1 MGKEHDWVDDFHIV
15 VWLGLWNFKSK
26 MPTIK
31 RFEDLDVWKE
41 SRILN
46 KIIGSLIHE
55 NKFEHNFRLINQIEG
70 SSGSIMDNIAE
81 GFERGTIAEFIQFLG
96 YSKGSCGE
104 LRSQLYRAMDRNYLV
119 QDQFNELL
127 KLVSRISAMLHGLI
141 LYLQKT
147 KINGLRKNNPDSNK
161 QNTIKNNQ

>member
-1 MGKEHDWVDDFHIV
+1 
-15 VWLGLWNFKSK
+15 

-31 RFEDLDVWKE
+31 RFEDLEVWKE
-41 SRILN
+41 SRVLN
-46 KIIGSLIHE
+46 KIIGSLIQE
-55 NKFEHNFRLINQIEG
+55 KKFGYNFRLINQIEG

-81 GFERGTIAEFIQFLG
+81 GFERGTRGEFIQFLG

-104 LRSQLYRAMDRNYLV
+104 LRSQLYRALDRNYII
-119 QDQFNELL
+119 QEQFDELL

-147 KINGLRKNNPDSNK
+147 KINGLRKNITEPNNQNLKSKTKSKSHN
-161 QNTIKNNQ
+161 QNNTINH

>member
-1 MGKEHDWVDDFHIV
+1 M
-15 VWLGLWNFKSK
+15 S
-26 MPTIK
+26 TIK

-41 SRILN
+41 SRTLN
-46 KIIGSLIHE
+46 KIIGCLIQE
-55 NKFEHNFRLINQIEG
+55 KKFEHNFRLINQIEG

-81 GFERGTIAEFIQFLG
+81 GFERGTRGEFIQFLG

-104 LRSQLYRAMDRNYLV
+104 LRSQLYRALDRNYII
-119 QDQFNELL
+119 QEQFDELL

-147 KINGLRKNNPDSNK
+147 KINGLRKNIPEPNK
-161 QNTIKNNQ
+161 QNTLKKHNQIHKST